1 MKKIANFLMPFAA
14 IVLVVTCLISLFS
27 LFVVVDTSVG
37 LANGVP
43 WDYYQRLNIG
53 VISVALPVVGI
64 ILFGVIF
71 YGLREKTVK
80 AAKPAVIET
89 LHKEEKE
96 EDQLKAAA

>member
-1 MKKIANFLMPFAA
+1 MKQIANFLMPFAA
-14 IVLVVTCLISLFS
+14 IVLVVTCLISIFS

-43 WDYYQRLNIG
+43 WGYYQRLNIG
-53 VISVALPVVGI
+53 VISVALPVVGM

-89 LHKEEKE
+89 LHKEKKE